1 MQRLRVLVV
10 EDDTRLAAVIA
21 EQLHEE
27 DFDVRL
33 ARSIAEAERM
43 LPGLRPH
50 CVLLDVGLPDGSG
63 FDLCRRLRRAGGSWD
78 PSLAIIMLT
87 ARVEEA
93 DVLRGFERGADDYVR
108 KPFSMP
114 ELVSRVRVALVRR
127 RPAGGGDLQVER
139 LHGRSRIADGDYA
152 DQVLELAGKEF
163 ALLVELASDP
173 GVLCSK
179 QDLLNASGTTAAA
192 AVRARSTRT
201 RAGCDASCRPRARL
215 AIPSRTCG
223 APAIGSSCRMRERLR
238 VPLESRVSTRSS
250 GCSRRCSSRSEA

>member
-1 MQRLRVLVV
+1 MV
-10 EDDTRLAAVIA
+10 EDDARLAAVIA

-33 ARSIAEAERM
+33 ARSIAEAERL
-43 LPGLRPH
+43 LPDLRPH

-108 KPFSMP
+108 KPFSIP
-114 ELVSRVRVALVRR
+114 ELVSRVRVALLRR

-139 LHGRSRIADGDYA
+139 LMVDLGSRTATYDN
-152 DQVLELAGKEF
+152 QVL
-163 ALLVELASDP
+163 ELASDP

-179 QDLLNASGTTAAA
+179 QDLLER
-192 AVRARSTRT
+192 VWDYRSRGRTRT
-201 RAGCDASCRPRARL
+201 VDSHASRLRRKLQAAGAPGDPIANVWGAGYRLELPRA
-215 AIPSRTCG
+215 
-223 APAIGSSCRMRERLR
+223 
-238 VPLESRVSTRSS
+238 
-250 GCSRRCSSRSEA
+250 

>member
-1 MQRLRVLVV
+1 MMVAESSRAPPITTIGVRVQRLRVLVV
-10 EDDTRLAAVIA
+10 EDDARLAAVIA

-33 ARSIAEAERM
+33 ARSIAEAERL
-43 LPGLRPH
+43 LPDLRPH

-108 KPFSMP
+108 KPFSIP

-127 RPAGGGDLQVER
+127 RPAGGGDLHVER
-139 LHGRSRIADGDYA
+139 LMIE
-152 DQVLELAGKEF
+152 VLELAGKEF

-179 QDLLNASGTTAAA
+179 QDLLER
-192 AVRARSTRT
+192 VWDYRSRGRTRT
-201 RAGCDASCRPRARL
+201 VDSHASRLRRKLQAAGAPGDPIANVWGAGYRLELPRA
-215 AIPSRTCG
+215 
-223 APAIGSSCRMRERLR
+223 
-238 VPLESRVSTRSS
+238 
-250 GCSRRCSSRSEA
+250 

>member
-1 MQRLRVLVV
+1 MMVSGPSRAPVIAEMGARVQRLRVLVV
-10 EDDTRLAAVIA
+10 EDDVRLAAVIG

-33 ARSIAEAERM
+33 ARSIAEAERL
-43 LPGLRPH
+43 LPDLRPH

-108 KPFSMP
+108 KPFSIP

-127 RPAGGGDLQVER
+127 RPAGGGDLSVER
-139 LHGRSRIADGDYA
+139 LMVDLGSRTATYA

-173 GVLCSK
+173 GVLCTK
-179 QDLLNASGTTAAA
+179 QDLLER
-192 AVRARSTRT
+192 VWDYRSRGRTRT
-201 RAGCDASCRPRARL
+201 VDSHASRL
-215 AIPSRTCG
+215 RRKLQAAG
-223 APAIGSSCRMRERLR
+223 APGDPIANVWGAGYRLEL
-238 VPLESRVSTRSS
+238 PH
-250 GCSRRCSSRSEA
+250 A

>member
-1 MQRLRVLVV
+1 MMVAGSTPGPMSSTIGVRVQRLRVLVV
-10 EDDTRLAAVIA
+10 EDDARLAAVIA

-27 DFDVRL
+27 DFDVKL

-127 RPAGGGDLQVER
+127 RPAGGGDLRVER
-139 LHGRSRIADGDYA
+139 LLVDLGSRTATYA

-179 QDLLNASGTTAAA
+179 QDLLER
-192 AVRARSTRT
+192 VWDYRSRGRTRT
-201 RAGCDASCRPRARL
+201 VDSHASRL
-215 AIPSRTCG
+215 RRKLQAAG
-223 APAIGSSCRMRERLR
+223 APGDPIANVWGAGYRLEL
-238 VPLESRVSTRSS
+238 PH
-250 GCSRRCSSRSEA
+250 A